1 MIHAETPEGAG
12 ERSGPSETGE
22 VFVQWKGTDACLD
35 LHCVCG
41 YHGHVDAEF
50 AYGVQCYGCDRVYEM
65 PHTFHIAPSDYDFA
79 VQIAFGEQPNLHVPT
94 GEGVPPTVWAVDSFE
109 PEGDLDTAREELR
122 KLRRQVHAV
131 RELHHREPTDA
142 GHGMDRCAHCLGWWP
157 CTTSQ
162 AIGETA

>member
-1 MIHAETPEGAG
+1 MIHAETP
-12 ERSGPSETGE
+12 ETGE

-65 PHTFHIAPSDYDFA
+65 PHTFHIAPSDYGFA
-79 VQIAFGEQPNLHVPT
+79 VQIAFGEQPLHAPT

-122 KLRRQVHAV
+122 KLRRQVQAV
-131 RELHHREPTDA
+131 RELCDEAEREEPTA
-142 GHGMDRCAHCLGWWP
+142 IFSQSGPVWGVW
-157 CTTSQ
+157 TSDVRK
-162 AIGETA
+162 AIGGEA